1 MDRIRVAVFV
11 ILTLLVASCT
21 APATLIPTPI
31 PTATPSVTPSVTP
44 TPTVPPSSAALFF
57 PLTEGTYPS
66 KDDLFGAYR
75 TAERSHGGLDLDA
88 PIGTPI
94 YAAKAGV
101 VEVAEWV
108 EGYGWLIVIDH
119 KDNTETYYAHM
130 RYEYPFAV
138 EVGQAVSRGQLIG
151 YVGDTGWSTAPHL
164 HFEYRVDGVGVDPF
178 PLLYPR
184 KLSVQK

>member
-1 MDRIRVAVFV
+1 MQEFLIIF
-11 ILTLLVASCT
+11 LSLCSCC
-21 APATLIPTPI
+21 I
-31 PTATPSVTPSVTP
+31 TPSVTP
-44 TPTVPPSSAALFF
+44 TITPSVTPTITPSVTPTILSLFF
-57 PLTEGTYPS
+57 PLKNGIYPS
-66 KDDLFGAYR
+66 ADDLFGAYR

-119 KDNTETYYAHM
+119 GDGIETYYAHM
-130 RYEYPFAV
+130 RYDSPFAV
-138 EVGQAVSRGQLIG
+138 VVGQAVSRGDVIG
-151 YVGDTGWSTAPHL
+151 FVGDTGWSTAPHL
-164 HFEYRVDGVGVDPF
+164 HFEYRVDGVAIDPF